1 MKKIIRLNE
10 SDLIKLIKNILT
22 EDDSENYEISSQ
34 QYMDF
39 LKRVNNIAHA
49 IPKLPQFK
57 GKRIDQVLG
66 LFNCFNFGKKK
77 SGGKPFFK

>member
-34 QYMDF
+34 QYMD
-39 LKRVNNIAHA
+39 LNYPNSKEKESWLTEV
-49 IPKLPQFK
+49 
-57 GKRIDQVLG
+57 
-66 LFNCFNFGKKK
+66 
-77 SGGKPFFK
+77 